1 MPEIIDTRT
10 YPRYSVTRSDLRH
23 TQFQL
28 GESHATF
35 PAGRRTVRHP
45 GIDGRGLQEAGGR
58 PGSGTA
64 TTSGCAAATTAAAAQ
79 AGAIT
84 TAATRAADRRSDLR
98 EEDGGRTERGAGSG

>member
-1 MPEIIDTRT
+1 MPERIDSRT
-10 YPRYSVTRSDLRH
+10 YPRYSVTRSARRH

-45 GIDGRGLQEAGGR
+45 GIDGRGLQEARGC

-64 TTSGCAAATTAAAAQ
+64 TTSGCAAATTAAAAE
-79 AGAIT
+79 AGA
-84 TAATRAADRRSDLR
+84 TAATTAGATDGRSDLC
-98 EEDGGRTERGAGSG
+98 EEDGG